1 MIMMKKDL
9 RTEREFH
16 RREENKK
23 SILKVA
29 EMIFAKKG
37 YNLATMDEIAEETQ
51 FSKATLYQYFKSKNE
66 IFFEIIYK
74 TLEDVLQ
81 SIKKVQRAEMSA
93 REKLRKVIY
102 CIGSHYHTKK
112 NISRVFIMEKA
123 LMKKLL
129 YPDSRGQNAPSSPH
143 PPVPARFKSALDD
156 IIEVMC
162 EVIKEGVKAGEFR
175 KVDPRQA
182 SVILGAMIRGFHFRG
197 PVRDGELSVQESTDL
212 IYDFFLNGI
221 KKNRNA

>member
-1 MIMMKKDL
+1 MIKRNL
-9 RTEREFH
+9 RTERKFH

-29 EMIFAKKG
+29 EMIFAQKG

-51 FSKATLYQYFKSKNE
+51 FSKATLYQYFKSKSE
-66 IFFEIIYK
+66 MFFEIIYK

-81 SIKKVQRAEMSA
+81 RIKKVQMAEMSA
-93 REKLRKVIY
+93 KEKLRKVIY

-129 YPDSRGQNAPSSPH
+129 YPDSKEQSAPSSPH
-143 PPVPARFKSALDD
+143 PPVPKRFKSALDD
-156 IIEVMC
+156 MVEVMC
-162 EVIKEGVKAGEFR
+162 EVVIEGVTAGEFR

-221 KKNRNA
+221 KKDRNA